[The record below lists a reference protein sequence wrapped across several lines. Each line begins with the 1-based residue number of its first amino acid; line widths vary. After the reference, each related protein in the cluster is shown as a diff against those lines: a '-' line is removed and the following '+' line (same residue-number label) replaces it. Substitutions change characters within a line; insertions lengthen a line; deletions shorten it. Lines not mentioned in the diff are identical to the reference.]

1 MEKKMYSQP
10 EVLVTTIEASANLL
24 TGSSM
29 PINKDKTTDKV
40 W

>member
-1 MEKKMYSQP
+1 MEKKMYNQP
-10 EVLVTTIEASANLL
+10 EVLVMNIQAVANLL

-29 PINKDKTTDKV
+29 PINTGKTTDKV